1 MAIYNSIYSFE
12 VFGRIKDGEQVFVLA
27 RQNKSVA
34 LVNDMDVNSAV
45 SIVNADNKSKRYEF
59 WVCEESEE
67 AVNE

>member
-1 MAIYNSIYSFE
+1 MGTYNTIYSFE
-12 VFGRIKDGEQVFVLA
+12 VFGRIKEGEQVFVLD

-34 LVNDMDVNSAV
+34 LINDMDVTSAV
-45 SIVNADNKSKRYEF
+45 SIVNADNRSKRYEF